1 MSCQECERLIFEYSE
16 LTSVE
21 KEIVNAHLQTC
32 MPCKELFSS
41 ASYSVNLI
49 KRAAGAIPIL
59 QNPIS
64 LTNDI
69 MYRISKP
76 VPHSSNLFD
85 FSLLR
90 LKFKYVQYAMAAVSI
105 FLLFFLA
112 IEQLQFSI
120 NSLEDQSF
128 RKEDLSKLVILN
140 RNDFRQEL
148 NKSKATAKFF
158 LANNCINP
166 FKINQVDAQCLKQK
180 TIFYKPL

>member
-16 LTSVE
+16 LTSIE
-21 KEIVNAHLQTC
+21 KEKVNAHLEICKSC
-32 MPCKELFSS
+32 MMLFNS
-41 ASYSVNLI
+41 ASYSAQLI
-49 KRAAGAIPIL
+49 KRAAGTIPIL
-59 QNPIS
+59 QNPVR

-69 MYRISKP
+69 MNRISKP

-128 RKEDLSKLVILN
+128 RKEDLPKLVILN